1 MKPSKLQFENQPR
14 LTLWGHRSQP
24 WQTMLGVVSLCVMM
38 AFLIQ
43 LSGKIWQTRQAT
55 QDLNQQA
62 QQLLAKSGPR
72 AMPKPGNTDAASAT
86 QELSKE
92 QRQQVNRVIHQLN
105 TPWQDLFQQLE
116 RGTPNNVAL
125 ISIEP
130 DAGRASVKL
139 QAEAKNLD
147 ILLDYAASLQSQQV
161 LGALTY
167 SKHETNDQDPN
178 KPVRL
183 SFEMGLRMPARLMPY
198 SSTET
203 RTGAPARASNGMAG
217 DKP

>member
-1 MKPSKLQFENQPR
+1 
-14 LTLWGHRSQP
+14 
-24 WQTMLGVVSLCVMM
+24 
-38 AFLIQ
+38 
-43 LSGKIWQTRQAT
+43 
-55 QDLNQQA
+55 
-62 QQLLAKSGPR
+62 
-72 AMPKPGNTDAASAT
+72 MPKPGNTDAASAT

-147 ILLDYAASLQSQQV
+147 VLLAYAASLQSQQV

-183 SFEMGLRMPARLMPY
+183 SFEMGLRMPARLMPS

-217 DKP
+217 DKS

>member
-105 TPWQDLFQQLE
+105 TPWQDPVNRELVVLCCGMGREILTRQQQE
-116 RGTPNNVAL
+116 GWGSEVVDRPCG
-125 ISIEP
+125 
-130 DAGRASVKL
+130 
-139 QAEAKNLD
+139 
-147 ILLDYAASLQSQQV
+147 
-161 LGALTY
+161 
-167 SKHETNDQDPN
+167 
-178 KPVRL
+178 L
-183 SFEMGLRMPARLMPY
+183 SFPR
-198 SSTET
+198 
-203 RTGAPARASNGMAG
+203 
-217 DKP
+217 